1 MKYLVVPFLL
11 LGVLGVV
18 ESKVKCPRSTFGVE
32 LECAF
37 ECCTSFEGRDQG
49 YYCCGIEE
57 KQQLER
63 GGHHLAMDGGV
74 PRSDRFVAYGNT
86 FQVDYTM
93 LVIGLIVSI
102 LISILLSFFCC
113 LLCNGCWLHRRRNP
127 QQYESVHRDNGWYP
141 ICCGFGIP
149 MGTVVFSTHPPQYRE
164 DSEMYGGSSMSSL
177 PSSKQRVRF
186 NPDGTPRG
194 VLKNGHEGGQPQ
206 QYYRD

>member
-1 MKYLVVPFLL
+1 MNYLLIPIL
-11 LGVLGVV
+11 VLSTFYSV
-18 ESKVKCPRSTFGVE
+18 ESKVRCPKSPFGTE

-37 ECCTSFEGRDQG
+37 ECCTSFEGPNQG

-57 KQQLER
+57 KQLLER
-63 GGHHLAMDGGV
+63 DGANGIDH
-74 PRSDRFVAYGNT
+74 RAERFVAYGNT

-102 LISILLSFFCC
+102 IISILLSFFCC

-127 QQYESVHRDNGWYP
+127 QQYESVHDNGWYP

-164 DSEMYGGSSMSSL
+164 ESEMYTGSSMSSL

-206 QYYRD
+206 YYRD